1 MFPVKTEGV
10 RNCLLSVCG
19 EAVGSDGAAEGW
31 GWSAETTV
39 DQTLICGLGPAL
51 RVFVSELSSV

>member
-31 GWSAETTV
+31 GAETTV
-39 DQTLICGLGPAL
+39 DQTLIRGLGPAL
-51 RVFVSELSSV
+51 RVFVSGLSSV